1 LVRIDTITGHA
12 QQVTG
17 TVANLATVIGA
28 ASSSPLV
35 KVAAFGYGIRKAT
48 RDRQRAE
55 QERDV
60 RDRLRAERAAQK
72 AARPRRRWRSA

>member
-1 LVRIDTITGHA
+1 
-12 QQVTG
+12 
-17 TVANLATVIGA
+17 VIGA

-48 RDRQRAE
+48 KDRRHADE
-55 QERDV
+55 EREV
-60 RDRLRAERAAQK
+60 RDRLRVERAERK